1 MKLFKKAVLLLVSI
15 LIFSFGALGANA
27 QADTEY
33 TLICKKGM
41 CFTEDTMIS
50 AGEYHAFA
58 EEKSFITAKNSTAV
72 IQLKTGIVDI
82 APYTRMTAG
91 ETLTLSEG
99 AVGIVSNNGITA
111 IQTPTETAYVSDGG
125 KAAVRV
131 DDYGNAFNYCIK
143 GELKLVST
151 ADKNEIT
158 LKEGEYIAVTVKRG
172 IRILK
177 DFSESDINEMNIEFT
192 DPDTDISAGKTN
204 AETMPV
210 IEYDFGIDGEVSSLA
225 TNTVYHF
232 KNISEDTVT
241 RILYLNNGTDG
252 VGFEIYNSALELIA
266 EVAMGSS
273 KSNTRIT
280 SDAQSEFYIYIY
292 GTDGTQRKLFN
303 ERYISI
309 YERSFNI
316 LKTLALPAVVAIVI
330 FIIYGLI
337 KSKKNTQSKP
347 KF

>member
-1 MKLFKKAVLLLVSI
+1 MKILKKAVLLLVTI
-15 LIFSFGALGANA
+15 LIFSIGTIGANA
-27 QADTEY
+27 QADIEY
-33 TLICKKGM
+33 TLVCKKGM
-41 CFTEDTMIS
+41 CFTADTMIS
-50 AGEYHAFA
+50 AGEYYAFT
-58 EEKSFITAKNSTAV
+58 EEKNFITARNSTAV
-72 IQLKTGIVDI
+72 ILLETGIVDI
-82 APYTRMTAG
+82 APYTRMESG
-91 ETLTLSEG
+91 KTLTLLEG
-99 AVGIVSNNGITA
+99 AVGIESKNGIIE
-111 IQTPTETAYVSDGG
+111 IQTPTETAYVSDAG

-131 DDYGNAFNYCIK
+131 DDYGNAFNYCIE
-143 GELKLVST
+143 GELRLVST

-177 DFSESDINEMNIEFT
+177 NFNESDINEMNIEFT
-192 DPDTDISAGKTN
+192 DSDVNIFEGKTQ

-210 IEYDFGIDGEVSSLA
+210 IEYDFSNDGEVSSLM
-225 TNTVYHF
+225 TNTVYQF
-232 KNISEDTVT
+232 KNVSEDTVT

-252 VGFEIYNSALELIA
+252 AGFEIYNSSLELIA

-280 SDAQSEFYIYIY
+280 SDSQSEFYIYIY
-292 GTDGTQRKLFN
+292 GTDGAQRKLFN

-330 FIIYGLI
+330 FVIYGVI
-337 KSKKNTQSKP
+337 KNKRDTKPKP